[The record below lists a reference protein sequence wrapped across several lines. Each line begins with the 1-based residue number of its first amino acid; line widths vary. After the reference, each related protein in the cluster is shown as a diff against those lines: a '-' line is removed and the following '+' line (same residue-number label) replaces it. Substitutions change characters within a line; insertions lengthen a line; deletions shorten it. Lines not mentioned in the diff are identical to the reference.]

1 MTTMPYNYSYNNS
14 TALSAS
20 LNASVKRSQWLRQA
34 YEKNTTA
41 LGTGKDVNTPYDD
54 PIRYFK
60 DAHLSEKAQSITD
73 LLDNISII
81 TSTLNSVDDSLTTLN
96 DLVDM
101 AKGAATKARQTLDT
115 PAIITGNVKLLKERA
130 MSEIG
135 GCKGG
140 DVLCLRYGEANRAE
154 SSQTVSK
161 LDKLSDFGITLGEN
175 FSVKVGDDDW
185 VDIPVTNQ
193 DMTLDA
199 FMKEV
204 VLTLGEDRV
213 KYTIKDNKL
222 TLETTDQTGIIF
234 SNRHYDKST
243 KELIATDTSPS
254 VAEKLGFDQQVYL
267 TVDDDDTVESL
278 MLEINKIDGFEA
290 KLDKNNHLQIS
301 SQYGDDII
309 VTDFSGTTAKA
320 TGIDG
325 MARDGL
331 HVRRD
336 EAKNYNDIL
345 DQIDELVKDS
355 IFNGVNLLAG
365 DDMRAVFGEKAQ
377 SIREIYGVNL
387 DAESMGLAREQNDWA
402 STQDIDSAL
411 TSLESAINQ
420 IRSAAQYFDRSNAMV
435 SSRETFLNALSA
447 TFQKG
452 ADAMTLADL
461 NEVSSQL
468 LSIKTQQ
475 DIAAQVISLT
485 LEIDSDILSLF

>member
-14 TALSAS
+14 TALSAG
-20 LNASVKRSQWLRQA
+20 LNASVKRAQWLTKA

-41 LGTGKDVNTPYDD
+41 LGTGKNVNTPYDD
-54 PIRYFK
+54 AIRYFK

-73 LLDNISII
+73 LLDHISII

-96 DLVDM
+96 DLVDL
-101 AKGAATKARQTLDT
+101 AKGSATKARQTPDT
-115 PAIITGNVKLLKERA
+115 PAVITGNVKLLKERA
-130 MSEIG
+130 INEIS

-161 LDKLSDFGITLGEN
+161 LSKLSDFGITIGEN
-175 FSVKVGDDDW
+175 FSVKVGDGDW

-193 DMTLDA
+193 NMTLDS

-204 VLTLGEDRV
+204 VSTLGSDRV
-213 KYTIKDNKL
+213 KYTIEDNKL

-234 SNRHYDKST
+234 SNRHYDIST
-243 KELIATDTSPS
+243 KELIANDTSPS
-254 VAEKLGFDQQVYL
+254 VAEKLGFDRQIYV
-267 TVDDDDTVESL
+267 TVDDDDTVETL
-278 MLEINKIDGFEA
+278 MMEINKIDGVQA
-290 KLDKNNHLQIS
+290 KLDKDGHLQIS

-309 VTDFSGTTAKA
+309 VTDFSGATAKA
-320 TGIDG
+320 TGVNG

-336 EAKNYNDIL
+336 EAKTYNDIL

-365 DDMRAVFGEKAQ
+365 DDMRAVFDEKAQ

-387 DAESMGLAREQNDWA
+387 DSESMGLVREENGWA
-402 STQDIDSAL
+402 NTADIDTDL
-411 TSLESAINQ
+411 TALESAINQ

-435 SSRETFLNALSA
+435 SSRETFLNAMSA

-452 ADAMTLADL
+452 ADSLTLADL

-468 LSIKTQQ
+468 LAIKTQQ
-475 DIAAQVISLT
+475 DIASQVISLT
-485 LEIDSDILSLF
+485 LEINSDILSLF